1 MLEKITDDI
10 VRIKVPFADIYT
22 TVCIVNAPCGVVLFD
37 TATTARDVDG
47 YIAPAFEKL
56 NLKPDYVFISHNHGD
71 HSGGL
76 PRVMELYPQAQVI
89 TENPQLQE
97 QYGCHQLPEG
107 VLQLIY
113 IPGHTPDAIGL
124 LDTRTGTLIS
134 GDCLQAY
141 GIYGRGPWGSAIR
154 HIGPH
159 FQALEELGEM
169 KLNTI
174 ITAHDYHPFAS
185 IVNKEQIPALLDTC
199 REALEKVRQ
208 IVAAQPE
215 SDDLKLAEICNTRG
229 LPRIDHRVIA
239 GIRIAMETGVL

>member
-1 MLEKITDDI
+1 MLEYITEDI

-22 TVCIVNAPCGVVLFD
+22 TVCIVTAPCGVVLFD
-37 TATTARDVDG
+37 AATKAKDVDG
-47 YIAPAFEKL
+47 YIVPVLEKL
-56 NLKPDYVFISHNHGD
+56 GLQPDYVFISHNHGD

-76 PRVMELYPQAQVI
+76 PRVMEHYPQAQVI

-141 GIYGRGPWGSAIR
+141 GIYGQGPWGSAIR

-159 FQALEELGEM
+159 FQALEELQEI

-174 ITAHDYHPFAS
+174 ITAHDYHPFEA
-185 IVNKEQIPALLDTC
+185 IVEKEQIPAFLNTC
-199 REALEKVRQ
+199 REALEKLRD

-215 SDDLKLAEICNTRG
+215 SNDLELADICNARG

-239 GIRIAMETGVL
+239 GIRIAMETGIL